1 MSSKYDELVQ
11 AMIDSTGSVPALPD
25 NIERTPG
32 APEAYFDEVAQDA
45 VEYAER
51 NMTYLAKALANG
63 DPLAAVADYGMEAL
77 QEAIDGLKDAARG
90 RDLLAEARRYGMT

>member
-25 NIERTPG
+25 NIERTSG

-45 VEYAER
+45 VEYAKR
-51 NMTYLAKALANG
+51 NMAYLATALANG
-63 DPLAAVADYGMEAL
+63 ESIAAVADCGMEAL
-77 QEAIDGLKDAARG
+77 QEAIDALKDATWG